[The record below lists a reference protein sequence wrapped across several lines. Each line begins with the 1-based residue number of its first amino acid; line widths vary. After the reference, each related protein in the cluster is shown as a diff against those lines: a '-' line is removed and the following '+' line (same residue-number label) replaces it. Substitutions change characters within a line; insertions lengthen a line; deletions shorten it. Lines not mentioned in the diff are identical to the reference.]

1 MDDMA
6 IRDFYESAGFYELDG
21 EQVEV
26 DNIINLTG
34 KNIVLL
40 MKGRR
45 YTYLPRLEKLDTEEI
60 EPRVVLD
67 DDYSIHEMPFVAKYP
82 IPEEKEGIMILVKEK
97 TALTLMGRRDVFV
110 PIMTSLSDLESG
122 FKIAKGLYRIT

>member
-6 IRDFYESAGFYELDG
+6 IRDFYESAGVYELDG

-26 DNIINLTG
+26 GNIINLTG

-45 YTYLPRLEKLDTEEI
+45 HTYLPRLEKLKTKKI
-60 EPRVVLD
+60 EPSVVSD
-67 DDYSIHEMPFVAKYP
+67 DNYSIHEMPFVAKYP
-82 IPEEKEGIMILVKEK
+82 IPEEKEGVMILVKEK

-110 PIMTSLSDLESG
+110 PIMTEIFDIESG
-122 FKIAKGLYRIT
+122 FEIARGLYRIT